1 MIINKKNIINKKK
14 RIKELVFNI
23 INLQT
28 YMYMKKYVFLAASAL
43 ALASCTSDDFLGDT
57 QGNVQSNTSAINF
70 DGGTGKITRASTL
83 TGDKAAGALNNNYVV
98 FGYKTAQDNST
109 TTTVFDHYTINWN
122 NQAGKTESNT
132 CGWEYVGQK
141 ANSLSKLPGDKD
153 QTIKYWDYS
162 ASQYDFVAF
171 SFGKAIQGEGDGKV
185 KATAV
190 TTTPKLSYTLTG
202 AVNDLAKCFIADRI
216 TAKSTVE
223 NKKNNLLVAYKDNVQ
238 FNFRSLST
246 KVTMG
251 IYETVPGYSVK
262 DVVFYS
268 DKDTKLNGENNK
280 PTLYA
285 AKATI
290 PSGKGT
296 ITVTFPETDN
306 TKTDYNKAH
315 VNFEVASGETNS
327 SSITFRDLST
337 DTRESNETGTA
348 YIGRDITKIS
358 TPKKDDGTTKDYN
371 VVIPAEV
378 GDLTLKVD
386 YTLESIDGSGETIK
400 VTGATAVVPGKYTN
414 WEPNYA
420 YTYIF
425 KISDK
430 TNGSTGGENDP
441 AGLYPIKFDAIVT
454 ETETGKQETIT
465 TVDKKSITTYAKG
478 EINNEYKTND
488 NIYVSVNNTTA
499 LHIKKGEDDT
509 TPTNVKLYTA
519 TGIGSYEKNITE
531 ATVALCLSK
540 GTNTATTGEKVLS
553 VDDDNKLTV
562 TPATGLTIATQIEA
576 ADAVDGNA
584 INGNFA
590 KFKPT
595 TPGTYVFEF
604 TDTDTNKYYK
614 VIIVK

>member
-1 MIINKKNIINKKK
+1 
-14 RIKELVFNI
+14 
-23 INLQT
+23 
-28 YMYMKKYVFLAASAL
+28 MKKYIFLAASAL
-43 ALASCTSDDFLGDT
+43 ALASCTSEDFLGNT
-57 QGNVQSNTSAINF
+57 PGNVQSNTSAINF
-70 DGGTGKITRASTL
+70 DGGTGKITRATTQNGATAAQTL
-83 TGDKAAGALNNNYVV
+83 ENSYVV
-98 FGYKTAQDNST
+98 YGYKTVNSVS
-109 TTTVFDHYTINWN
+109 TTVFDHYTIKWN

-141 ANSLSKLPGDKD
+141 ANSLSSLIDKD

-171 SFGKAIQGEGDGKV
+171 SFGKATQGDGEGKV
-185 KATAV
+185 TASKINN
-190 TTTPKLSYTLTG
+190 TPSYTLTG
-202 AVNDLAKCFIADRI
+202 NVKELAKCFIADRI
-216 TAKSTVE
+216 TAKSTGE

-268 DKDTKLNGENNK
+268 DETTALSGKNNK

-285 AKATI
+285 ASASI

-296 ITVTFPETDN
+296 ITVKFPTTAERN
-306 TKTDYNKAH
+306 TDYNKAH
-315 VNFEVASGETNS
+315 VKFDKAEGSENS
-327 SSITFRDLST
+327 STIQFEDLST
-337 DTRESNETGTA
+337 VGKEKAEKTGTTF
-348 YIGRDITKIS
+348 IGRNITEFS
-358 TPKKDDGTTKDYN
+358 TPKEGSNKKYE
-371 VVIPAEV
+371 VVIPAQV
-378 GDLTLKVD
+378 GALTLKVD

-400 VTGATAVVPGKYTN
+400 VTGATAVVPEKYTN

-430 TNGSTGGENDP
+430 TNGSTGGST
-441 AGLYPIKFDAIVT
+441 AGLYPITFDAIVT

-465 TVDKKSITTYAKG
+465 TVADNSITTYAKDA
-478 EINNEYKTND
+478 INEEYTKD
-488 NIYVSVNNTTA
+488 ANIYVSVNNTTD
-499 LHIKKGEDDT
+499 LHINSGNEEDV
-509 TPTNVKLYTA
+509 TPTNVKLFTA
-519 TGIGSYEKNITE
+519 TGTGSYQKNITE

-540 GTNTATTGEKVLS
+540 GANTAITGERVLS
-553 VDDDNKLTV
+553 VDDNNKLTV
-562 TPATGLTIATQIEA
+562 TPATGLLTIATQIEA

-584 INGNFA
+584 ITGNFA
-590 KFKPT
+590 KFTPT
-595 TPGTYVFEF
+595 TSGTYVFEF
-604 TDTDTNKYYK
+604 TDTDRNKYYK

>member
-1 MIINKKNIINKKK
+1 
-14 RIKELVFNI
+14 
-23 INLQT
+23 
-28 YMYMKKYVFLAASAL
+28 MYMKKYIFLAASAL
-43 ALASCTSDDFLGDT
+43 TLASCSSDDFLGDT
-57 QGNVQSNTSAINF
+57 PGNVQSNTSAINF
-70 DGGTGKITRASTL
+70 DGGTGKITRATL
-83 TGDKAAGALNNNYVV
+83 EGDKAAKALNYNYVV
-98 FGYKTAQDNST
+98 YGYKTAQDNST
-109 TTTVFDHYTINWN
+109 TTVFDHYTIHWN

-141 ANSLSKLPGDKD
+141 ANSLSSLKGDKD

-171 SFGKAIQGEGDGKV
+171 SFGTATQGTEENQVEASKV
-185 KATAV
+185 TIS
-190 TTTPKLSYTLTG
+190 PQLSYTLKG
-202 AVNDLAKCFIADRI
+202 DVKNLANCFIADRI
-216 TAKSTVE
+216 TAKPNLETT
-223 NKKNNLLVAYKDNVQ
+223 KKKANLLVGYKDNVQ

-251 IYETVPGYSVK
+251 IYETIPGYSVK

-268 DKDTKLNGENNK
+268 NGTTALSGENNK

-285 AKATI
+285 ANATI

-296 ITVTFPETDN
+296 ISVTFPTTTETN
-306 TKTDYNKAH
+306 NDYNKAH
-315 VNFEVASGETNS
+315 VKFNVATGSENS
-327 SSITFRDLST
+327 SSIQFGNLST
-337 DTRESNETGTA
+337 VNKEKNEETESGF
-348 YIGRDITKIS
+348 IGRDITTFS
-358 TPKKDDGTTKDYN
+358 TPKKGDGTKDYN

-430 TNGSTGGENDP
+430 TNGSTGGST
-441 AGLYPIKFDAIVT
+441 AGLYPITFDAIVT

-465 TVDKKSITTYAKG
+465 TVNKNSITTYAKG

-499 LHIKKGEDDT
+499 LHIKNGEDDT
-509 TPTNVKLYTA
+509 TPTNVKLFTA
-519 TGIGSYEKNITE
+519 TGTGSYEKNITE

-540 GTNTATTGEKVLS
+540 GTTTATTGEKVLS

-584 INGNFA
+584 ISGNFA
-590 KFKPT
+590 KFKPS

-604 TDTDTNKYYK
+604 TDTDTKKYYK

>member
-1 MIINKKNIINKKK
+1 
-14 RIKELVFNI
+14 
-23 INLQT
+23 
-28 YMYMKKYVFLAASAL
+28 MYMKKYIFLAASAL
-43 ALASCTSDDFLGDT
+43 TLASCTSEDFLGNT
-57 QGNVQSNTSAINF
+57 PGNVQSNTSAINF
-70 DGGTGKITRASTL
+70 DGGTGKISRATTQ
-83 TGDKAAGALNNNYVV
+83 TGENAATSLGNNYVV
-98 FGYKTAQDNST
+98 FGYKTANEGSK
-109 TTTVFDHYTINWN
+109 TTVFDHYTIHWN
-122 NQAGKTESNT
+122 GQKDKTESNT
-132 CGWEYVGQK
+132 CGWEYVGQN
-141 ANSLSKLPGDKD
+141 ANSLSSLTGDKK

-171 SFGKAIQGEGDGKV
+171 SFGEASQGEEDGKV

-190 TTTPKLSYTLTG
+190 TTTPTLSYTLTG

-216 TAKSTVE
+216 TAKSTVAT
-223 NKKNNLLVAYKDNVQ
+223 KKNNLLVAYKDNVQ

-268 DKDTKLNGENNK
+268 DETTALSGENNK

-285 AKATI
+285 ASASI

-296 ITVTFPETDN
+296 ITVKFPTTDEGN
-306 TKTDYNKAH
+306 TDYNKAH
-315 VNFEVASGETNS
+315 VKFDKAEGSENS
-327 SSITFRDLST
+327 STIKFGDLST
-337 DTRESNETGTA
+337 VGKENAEKTGTTF
-348 YIGRDITKIS
+348 IGRNITEFS
-358 TPKKDDGTTKDYN
+358 TPKEGSNKKYE
-371 VVIPAEV
+371 VVIPAKV
-378 GDLTLKVD
+378 GALTLKVD

-400 VTGATAVVPGKYTN
+400 VTGATAVVPEKYTN

-430 TNGSTGGENDP
+430 TNGSTGGST
-441 AGLYPIKFDAIVT
+441 AGLYPITFDAIVT

-465 TVDKKSITTYAKG
+465 TVADNAITTYAKG

-488 NIYVSVNNTTA
+488 NIYVSVNNTTE
-499 LHIKKGEDDT
+499 LHINSGNTEDV
-509 TPTNVKLYTA
+509 TPTNVKLFTA
-519 TGIGSYEKNITE
+519 TGTGSYEKNITE

-540 GTNTATTGEKVLS
+540 GTTTATTDERVLS
-553 VDDDNKLTV
+553 VDDKNKLTV
-562 TPATGLTIATQIEA
+562 TPATGLTIVPQIEA

-604 TDTDTNKYYK
+604 TDTNKNKYYK

>member
-1 MIINKKNIINKKK
+1 
-14 RIKELVFNI
+14 
-23 INLQT
+23 
-28 YMYMKKYVFLAASAL
+28 MYMKKYVFLAVSAL
-43 ALASCTSDDFLGDT
+43 ALASCTSDDFLGNT
-57 QGNVQSNTSAINF
+57 PGNVQSNTSAINF
-70 DGGTGKITRASTL
+70 DGGTGKITRATTQTGADAAKTL
-83 TGDKAAGALNNNYVV
+83 GYSYVV
-98 FGYKTAQDNST
+98 YGYKTVNDVP
-109 TTTVFDHYTINWN
+109 TTVFDHYTIKWN
-122 NQAGKTESNT
+122 GLKDKTESNT

-141 ANSLSKLPGDKD
+141 ANSLSSLEGDKD

-171 SFGKAIQGEGDGKV
+171 SFGKATQGDEEGKV
-185 KATAV
+185 TASKIDN
-190 TTTPKLSYTLTG
+190 TPSYTLTG
-202 AVNDLAKCFIADRI
+202 NVNELAKCFIADRI
-216 TAKSTVE
+216 TATPKETTT
-223 NKKNNLLVAYKDNVQ
+223 KKANLLVGYKDDVQ

-251 IYETVPGYSVK
+251 IYETIPGYSVK

-268 DKDTKLNGENNK
+268 NGTTPLSGENNK

-285 AKATI
+285 ANATI

-296 ITVTFPETDN
+296 ITVKFPTTTETE
-306 TKTDYNKAH
+306 TDYNKAH
-315 VNFEVASGETNS
+315 VEFAAATGSDKS
-327 SSITFRDLST
+327 SSIQFGNLST
-337 DTRESNETGTA
+337 VNKEKNEKTESGF
-348 YIGRDITKIS
+348 IGRDITTLS
-358 TPKKDDGTTKDYN
+358 YPKKGDGTTKDYN

-400 VTGATAVVPGKYTN
+400 VTGATAVVPEKYTN
-414 WEPNYA
+414 WEPNFA

-430 TNGSTGGENDP
+430 TNGSTGGSTDP
-441 AGLYPIKFDAIVT
+441 AGLYPITFDAIVT

-478 EINNEYKTND
+478 EINNEYKTNE
-488 NIYVSVNNTTA
+488 NIYVSVNNTTD

-509 TPTNVKLYTA
+509 TPTNVKLFTA
-519 TGIGSYEKNITE
+519 TGTGSYEKNITE

-540 GTNTATTGEKVLS
+540 GTTTAITGEKVLS

-584 INGNFA
+584 ISGNFA
-590 KFKPT
+590 KFKPS

-604 TDTDTNKYYK
+604 TDTDTKKYYK